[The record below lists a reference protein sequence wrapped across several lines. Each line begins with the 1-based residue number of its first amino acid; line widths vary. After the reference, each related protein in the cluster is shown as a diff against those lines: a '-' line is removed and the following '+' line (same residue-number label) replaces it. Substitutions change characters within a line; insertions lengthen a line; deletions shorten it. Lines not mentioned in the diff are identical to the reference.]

1 MERSYMKLTNTH
13 RLILEMLL
21 HHPEGIRRE
30 DINEVLKREG
40 ERVLDDRRRLYK
52 YLDSFRKSL
61 GLNIATVHLGA
72 TDFKYRLCDTE
83 GMPTGFAEQM
93 VTNILENDF
102 LQTFKDLGSRIQ
114 AVRIP
119 RGSNF
124 LKTIGLAMRNKR
136 LLRVTYQKFDDVE
149 PYDCILAPH
158 ALKAF
163 EGRWYLFAVKWMSE
177 DDVKQQPL
185 GCKGIGLQTFALD
198 RMLSVSITPLRCKL
212 LKDFDADEFFKPYF
226 GVFCP
231 AGEQPKRIVVHAS
244 ESDAHYIRTLPIHH
258 TQKELEHNVFEV
270 TLVPALDFDIY
281 MRRYPETTWEVV
293 DAIVL

>member
-1 MERSYMKLTNTH
+1 MSMERSYMKLTNTH

-30 DINEVLKREG
+30 EINEVLKREG

-72 TDFKYRLCDTE
+72 TDFKYRLCDTK

-136 LLRVTYQKFDDVE
+136 LLRVTYQKFDDVA

-158 ALKAF
+158 ALNVAKVMM
-163 EGRWYLFAVKWMSE
+163 R
-177 DDVKQQPL
+177 DN
-185 GCKGIGLQTFALD
+185 
-198 RMLSVSITPLRCKL
+198 
-212 LKDFDADEFFKPYF
+212 
-226 GVFCP
+226 
-231 AGEQPKRIVVHAS
+231 EQPYSMASFKSLMFNSYYTKRIFDVS
-244 ESDAHYIRTLPIHH
+244 RIRRTKL
-258 TQKELEHNVFEV
+258 
-270 TLVPALDFDIY
+270 
-281 MRRYPETTWEVV
+281 
-293 DAIVL
+293 

>member
-1 MERSYMKLTNTH
+1 MKLTNTH

-21 HHPEGIRRE
+21 HHSEGIRRE

-72 TDFKYRLCDTE
+72 TDFKYRLCDTK

-114 AVRIP
+114 PLRIP
-119 RGSNF
+119 RGTEF
-124 LKTIGLAMRNKR
+124 LRSIGDAMHVNH

-163 EGRWYLFAVKWMSE
+163 EGRWYLFAVKWFKFS
-177 DDVKQQPL
+177 DVKQQPL
-185 GCKGIGLQTFALD
+185 GYKGVGLQTFALD
-198 RMLSVSITPLRCKL
+198 RMKLVSVSNRRFKL
-212 LKDFDADEFFKPYF
+212 LKGFDAEEFFKPYF
-226 GVFCP
+226 GVYCP
-231 AGEQPKRIVVHAS
+231 ADEQPKKIVVHAS
-244 ESDAHYIRTLPIHH
+244 EKDAHYIRTLPIHH

-270 TLVPALDFDIY
+270 TLVPALDFEIY

-293 DAIVL
+293 E